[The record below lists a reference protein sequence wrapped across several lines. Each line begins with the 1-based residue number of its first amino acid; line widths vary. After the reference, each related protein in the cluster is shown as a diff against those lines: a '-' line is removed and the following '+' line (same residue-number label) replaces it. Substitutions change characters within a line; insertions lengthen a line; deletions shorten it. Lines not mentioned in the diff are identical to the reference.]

1 MQRFDFFFRQ
11 KVTEGE
17 LDAAFD
23 AVEQMEFNSHLA
35 QGLVGAQSQAIV
47 TENSGTPNLTVDI
60 SGPAEIRDQLGQ
72 RVAWTASQDV
82 DCSVDEN
89 SNSTAVGAAPNE
101 RYLSIFAKF
110 ARTLSDPRL
119 DGTGAAINFNR
130 AEGFQINVVQG
141 AEAALGTAS
150 RPATRADEILLAD
163 VLLVFGQTQILNAN
177 ISTTRRQSAFVTVL
191 GSTTIRAGQAED
203 ALQQVASAIEAAAGG
218 GGPYVQ
224 VSDLADATTPDAGTT
239 LVGVDALAGTPT
251 STAQGTVQ
259 TLAVELLAAINA
271 RVRSTIPIGTSLTV
285 PLILDER
292 DNNPDP
298 ALLFEGP
305 AGVVGGEKVR
315 IYFGQA
321 SPRRG
326 VWFTTNAAWNPSTNV
341 WTADVAGESKAIV
354 FLDSVNEIQ
363 MYRRAA
369 ADNPAG
375 GETWDNNLGAGGW
388 QGASGDGQVNGL
400 TVALLTNQ
408 TQLALG
414 VNDEGLLSCGEQ
426 DPQPGAGQV
435 QQRALYSKN
444 MPKAWGSLT
453 TTGGGA
459 VTIQDGFRINTTT
472 TIVGSNISVRLSP
485 SFPDA
490 DYCVVAMA
498 ASGEY
503 LHWAVDT
510 KLADRFE
517 LKATSI
523 LTDGAVNL
531 SSAIANVDFV
541 LFSKDTI
548 ST

>member
-1 MQRFDFFFRQ
+1 M
-11 KVTEGE
+11 
-17 LDAAFD
+17 
-23 AVEQMEFNSHLA
+23 
-35 QGLVGAQSQAIV
+35 
-47 TENSGTPNLTVDI
+47 
-60 SGPAEIRDQLGQ
+60 
-72 RVAWTASQDV
+72 
-82 DCSVDEN
+82 
-89 SNSTAVGAAPNE
+89 
-101 RYLSIFAKF
+101 
-110 ARTLSDPRL
+110 
-119 DGTGAAINFNR
+119 
-130 AEGFQINVVQG
+130 
-141 AEAALGTAS
+141 
-150 RPATRADEILLAD
+150 
-163 VLLVFGQTQILNAN
+163 
-177 ISTTRRQSAFVTVL
+177 
-191 GSTTIRAGQAED
+191 
-203 ALQQVASAIEAAAGG
+203 
-218 GGPYVQ
+218 
-224 VSDLADATTPDAGTT
+224 
-239 LVGVDALAGTPT
+239 
-251 STAQGTVQ
+251 
-259 TLAVELLAAINA
+259 
-271 RVRSTIPIGTSLTV
+271 
-285 PLILDER
+285 
-292 DNNPDP
+292 
-298 ALLFEGP
+298 
-305 AGVVGGEKVR
+305 
-315 IYFGQA
+315 
-321 SPRRG
+321 
-326 VWFTTNAAWNPSTNV
+326 
-341 WTADVAGESKAIV
+341 
-354 FLDSVNEIQ
+354 
-363 MYRRAA
+363 
-369 ADNPAG
+369 
-375 GETWDNNLGAGGW
+375 
-388 QGASGDGQVNGL
+388 
-400 TVALLTNQ
+400 NQ